1 MHSSHEHSV
10 HRLNALLEAGAAV
23 TGSDGFTGLSPVHVA
38 ARCNRTAVI
47 DALCEHAVRAS
58 GGGVLGLAA
67 KTRMLNTRAAAHSGV
82 TAVMLAAKHR
92 NEGMVRHL
100 LRRDADPKMKDQKG
114 LTAAT
119 YAGTCSCYHQHPD
132 AIVATNIANIVAA
145 TVCVYCVAV
154 VA

>member
-1 MHSSHEHSV
+1 MHILITQVCLHCIHHSSC
-10 HRLNALLEAGAAV
+10 RLNALLEAGAAV

-47 DALCEHAVRAS
+47 DALCEHAMRAS
-58 GGGVLGLAA
+58 GGGVLGIAA

-119 YAGTCSCYHQHPD
+119 YAGT
-132 AIVATNIANIVAA
+132 AAA
-145 TVCVYCVAV
+145 TYTIRTSLLCV
-154 VA
+154 

>member
-1 MHSSHEHSV
+1 MHSTAACTYSLHKFAYTV
-10 HRLNALLEAGAAV
+10 YKRTLCRLNALLEAGAAV

-38 ARCNRTAVI
+38 ARCNRTAVV
-47 DALCEHAVRAS
+47 DALCEHAMRAS

-119 YAGTCSCYHQHPD
+119 YAGT
-132 AIVATNIANIVAA
+132 IAA
-145 TVCVYCVAV
+145 TYTNRTSLLCV
-154 VA
+154 